1 MSYFFGGRIGREG
14 GEWLETGYNFIKSH
28 YYDLY
33 AFEILK
39 INIKSPHYL

>member
-1 MSYFFGGRIGREG
+1 MSYFFGGGKGREG
-14 GEWLETGYNFIKSH
+14 GEWLETGYNFEKSQ

-39 INIKSPHYL
+39 IKNLKIKL